1 MLKKQVMDLLP
12 EAEKATTTKGLQ
24 TVSKYEIERRKSLT
38 RGQYLYK
45 AGGRALPDEERKKRD
60 RKFRE
65 KLERQ
70 AARTPQGPQS
80 MPATPWRSASQSP
93 FLPIPPFSAG
103 NKQRWEDDGLAGSD
117 VDQLEPASKRGRIG
131 TSSLNPRSQSY
142 SPASQ
147 TVPEDLLRQAPKD
160 YDSSSTAST
169 LKPYQGQPG
178 PDAAGLGLDVGE
190 GVYVNPQNLSSPP
203 QQPEATITEGF
214 APTEDFQNDTL
225 QIDYRFVDPQSPLEQ
240 LRVQA
245 ALFYPRA
252 HYYALTG
259 ENAPLLQGTYADQ
272 HYQLSV
278 LLAQNWMLEDALPSL
293 ADVGPWTGSFDM
305 VPAPNLPD
313 EVLWTILN
321 PIAGDTGI
329 GLSVPTSNSHAQD
342 HPANVGADNFQT
354 AADLDTGIGN
364 DRNYNY
370 SSADLF
376 GELSGSADDTSEW
389 GSA

>member
-1 MLKKQVMDLLP
+1 MDLLP
-12 EAEKATTTKGLQ
+12 EAEKATTTEGLQ
-24 TVSKYEIERRKSLT
+24 TVSRYEIERRKSLT
-38 RGQYLYK
+38 YGKYLYK
-45 AGGRALPDEERKKRD
+45 AGRRALPDGERKKRD
-60 RKFRE
+60 QKFRE
-65 KLERQ
+65 KLKRQ

-80 MPATPWRSASQSP
+80 MPAIPATPWQSASPSP
-93 FLPIPPFSAG
+93 FLPMPPLRAG
-103 NKQRWEDDGLAGSD
+103 NKQRWDDDGWAASH
-117 VDQLEPASKRGRIG
+117 VDQVESAPKRGRIG

-147 TVPEDLLRQAPKD
+147 TVPEDLLRQAPQD
-160 YDSSSTAST
+160 YDSPSTART

-178 PDAAGLGLDVGE
+178 PDAAGLGLDVGK
-190 GVYVNPQNLSSPP
+190 GVYLNPQNLSSPP

-214 APTEDFQNDTL
+214 APTEYFQNDTF

-252 HYYALTG
+252 HYYALIG
-259 ENAPLLQGTYADQ
+259 ENPPLLQGTYADQ
-272 HYQLSV
+272 YCQLSV
-278 LLAQNWMLEDALPSL
+278 LLAQNWMVEDALPSL
-293 ADVGPWTGSFDM
+293 ADVGPWIGSFDM

-321 PIAGDTGI
+321 PIIGGSGI
-329 GLSVPTSNSHAQD
+329 ELSVPTSNSHAQD
-342 HPANVGADNFQT
+342 HPANVGAENFQT
-354 AADLDTGIGN
+354 AADLDRGIGN

-370 SSADLF
+370 SSADSFEELF
-376 GELSGSADDTSEW
+376 ESTDDTSEW

>member
-1 MLKKQVMDLLP
+1 M
-12 EAEKATTTKGLQ
+12 
-24 TVSKYEIERRKSLT
+24 VSRYEIERRKSLT
-38 RGQYLYK
+38 RGKYLYK
-45 AGGRALPDEERKKRD
+45 ARGRTLSVEERKKRD
-60 RKFRE
+60 QKFRE

-70 AARTPQGPQS
+70 AARTSQGPQS
-80 MPATPWRSASQSP
+80 MPATPWQSASPSS
-93 FLPIPPFSAG
+93 FLPIPPFRAG

-117 VDQLEPASKRGRIG
+117 VDQLEPAPKRGRIG

-147 TVPEDLLRQAPKD
+147 TVPEDLLRQASKD
-160 YDSSSTAST
+160 YDSSRTTST
-169 LKPYQGQPG
+169 LNPFQGQPG
-178 PDAAGLGLDVGE
+178 SDAAGRGLGE
-190 GVYVNPQNLSSPP
+190 GNYVNPRNLSSPS
-203 QQPEATITEGF
+203 QQPEATITEGH
-214 APTEDFQNDTL
+214 APSEDFQNDTF

-259 ENAPLLQGTYADQ
+259 ENSPLLQGTYADQ

-293 ADVGPWTGSFDM
+293 ADVGPWIGSFDI

-321 PIAGDTGI
+321 PIAGGSGI
-329 GLSVPTSNSHAQD
+329 ELSVPTTNSHAQD
-342 HPANVGADNFQT
+342 HPANIGAENFQT
-354 AADLDTGIGN
+354 AADLDTRIGN
-364 DRNYNY
+364 DRNCNY

-376 GELSGSADDTSEW
+376 GELFESTDDTSEW